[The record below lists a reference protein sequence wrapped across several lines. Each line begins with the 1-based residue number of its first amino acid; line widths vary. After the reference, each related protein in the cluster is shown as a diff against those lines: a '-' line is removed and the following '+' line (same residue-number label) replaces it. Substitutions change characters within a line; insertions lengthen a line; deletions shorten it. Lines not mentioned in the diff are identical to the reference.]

1 MYGTYCYNFLIS
13 TKFSYLMMI
22 SGAGAVIHTHSKH
35 AVLATLMYTGRE
47 FRIKYQEMI
56 KGIRNDKTG
65 RLLMAFLCYENS
77 IFDARAAFQ
86 FRSSLHWPY
95 QVVVVIFQTC

>member
-77 IFDARAAFQ
+77 IF
-86 FRSSLHWPY
+86 
-95 QVVVVIFQTC
+95 